1 MTEPPRHRRIW
12 VLAALILS
20 VAAAAAA
27 WTVQA
32 DRNPQPA
39 VMPYDPLPR
48 W

>member
-1 MTEPPRHRRIW
+1 MTEPPRHRRYW
-12 VLAALILS
+12 VLAALILV

-27 WTVQA
+27 LTVQA
-32 DRNPQPA
+32 DRTPQPA